1 LLVLQA
7 IEGPLNGRIFHLAEQ
22 TAFLGRSSRNDLQ
35 IMDSSVS
42 RKQIKIFASCG
53 KTFLEDLKSTNGTL
67 LNGSLIQSGKG
78 VELVEGDV
86 ISMGATSLKVVLIS
100 SLESEAEA
108 EARASGEETREIGH
122 VRTERRTQIAK
133 NVEAIHVMSR
143 ILTESA
149 SLNQALERILDY
161 LFEMLPRIDR
171 GAFLLL
177 GPKRNQII
185 GEITRSRP
193 ETSGEGQRYSPTV
206 VNRVLQEGQTLRMF
220 NTAYEASPE
229 FSPDMDTL
237 EIGSVVCIPIGR
249 PGKTNGVL
257 YLDSVRGP
265 YGFRKDD
272 LLLLE
277 SLAAGLTLA
286 LENQRLA
293 LRLKKRQ
300 DQYPTK
306 PHKKSA
312 S

>member
-1 LLVLQA
+1 
-7 IEGPLNGRIFHLAEQ
+7 
-22 TAFLGRSSRNDLQ
+22 
-35 IMDSSVS
+35 MDSSVS

-53 KTFLEDLKSTNGTL
+53 KAFLEDLKSTNGTR

-100 SLESEAEA
+100 SSVSGPETDPSGRES
-108 EARASGEETREIGH
+108 REKGY
-122 VRTERRTQIAK
+122 VQTERRSRAAK
-133 NVEAIHVMSR
+133 NVEAIHEMSR
-143 ILTESA
+143 ILTEPG
-149 SLNQALERILDY
+149 SLNQALERILGY
-161 LFEMLPRIDR
+161 LFQMLPRIDR
-171 GAFLLL
+171 GAFLLIE
-177 GPKRNQII
+177 PKRNHII
-185 GEITRSRP
+185 GEIARSRV
-193 ETSGEGQRYSPTV
+193 EAEGEGSRYGRAV
-206 VNRVLQEGQTLRMF
+206 VNRVMQDGQTLRMF

-229 FSPDMDTL
+229 LSPEMDTL

-265 YGFRKDD
+265 YGFRKED

-300 DQYPTK
+300 GQNPIK